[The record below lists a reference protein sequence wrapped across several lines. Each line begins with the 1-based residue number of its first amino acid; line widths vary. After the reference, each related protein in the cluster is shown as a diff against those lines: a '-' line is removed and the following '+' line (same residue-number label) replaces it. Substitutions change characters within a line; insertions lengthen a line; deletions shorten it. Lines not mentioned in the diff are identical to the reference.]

1 VRSEGVPLSQLA
13 TFRLARFRLRLKAK
27 EMLYLPAYKGSA
39 LRGGFGQVFRQI
51 ACLGANRGF
60 GECLLGERCPYH
72 YIFET
77 PPPAGSVIL
86 DKVPTAPQPFV
97 LEPPL
102 ETKRVYEPDEEFVFH
117 LVLVGKA
124 LDYLPYFIYA
134 FDELGRVGLGRG
146 KGKYTLEAVAW
157 LDAAGSAV
165 PVYDGRRK
173 VLTDSFSPLS
183 LSQLSVSDSG
193 SQLLTVQTKAL
204 AAVRSESFASVRPE
218 PFDYAQDRLQRGA
231 PKSKDAQDR
240 LRASEVEERDVWH
253 ANESCYDSSPSPV
266 TISVSFLTPTRLKYE
281 NQLATDCEFH
291 VLFRSLVR
299 RIALLDYFH
308 CGGEFPPE
316 RREFVDRARAVET
329 VASDLRWVD
338 WERYSNRQQTRMRLG
353 GFVGQVTYRGDFI
366 DFLPYLLLGTY
377 THVGKGATFGL
388 GGMKW
393 PCQLERGVTVKEVTE
408 VKRML
413 TSFIQKLRADH

>member
-1 VRSEGVPLSQLA
+1 
-13 TFRLARFRLRLKAK
+13 
-27 EMLYLPAYKGSA
+27 M
-39 LRGGFGQVFRQI
+39 
-51 ACLGANRGF
+51 
-60 GECLLGERCPYH
+60 
-72 YIFET
+72 
-77 PPPAGSVIL
+77 
-86 DKVPTAPQPFV
+86 

-193 SQLLTVQTKAL
+193 SQLLAVQTKAL
-204 AAVRSESFASVRPE
+204 AAVRSEPFASVRPE
-218 PFDYAQDRLQRGA
+218 RRRGA

-240 LRASEVEERDVWH
+240 LRASEVEERDVRH

-281 NQLATDCEFH
+281 NQLTTGCEFH
-291 VLFRSLVR
+291 VFFRNLVR

-308 CGGEFPPE
+308 CGEEFPPE

-329 VASDLRWVD
+329 VASDLHWVD

-353 GFVGQVTYRGDFI
+353 GFVGQVTYRGDFTE
-366 DFLPYLLLGTY
+366 FFPYLLLGTY

-388 GGMKW
+388 GSIAVE
-393 PCQLERGVTVKEVTE
+393 QTDRTRGS
-408 VKRML
+408 RP
-413 TSFIQKLRADH
+413 DG

>member
-1 VRSEGVPLSQLA
+1 MHTKCSLPSQLA
-13 TFRLARFRLRLKAK
+13 TLRLARFRLSLRPRETL
-27 EMLYLPAYKGSA
+27 LLPVYKGSA
-39 LRGGFGQVFRQI
+39 LRGGFGQVFRRL
-51 ACLGANRGF
+51 ACLGTGLGF
-60 GECLLGERCPYH
+60 GECLLGARCPYH

-77 PPPAGSVIL
+77 PPPAGSVVL

-102 ETKRVYEPDEEFVFH
+102 ETKRVYEPGEELSFH
-117 LVLVGKA
+117 LVLIGKA

-157 LDAAGSAV
+157 LDEAGTAV
-165 PVYDGRRK
+165 PVYDGSRK
-173 VLTDSFSPLS
+173 VLTDSFHALS
-183 LSQLSVSDSG
+183 LSQLSVPSPPL
-193 SQLLTVQTKAL
+193 SQLST
-204 AAVRSESFASVRPE
+204 P
-218 PFDYAQDRLQRGA
+218 
-231 PKSKDAQDR
+231 
-240 LRASEVEERDVWH
+240 
-253 ANESCYDSSPSPV
+253 DSSLSPFSV
-266 TISVSFLTPTRLKYE
+266 SVSFLTPTRLKYE

-291 VLFRSLVR
+291 VLFRNLVR

-316 RREFVDRARAVET
+316 RREFVEQARAVET

-353 GFVGQVTYRGDFI
+353 GFVGQVTYRGDFTE
-366 DFLPYLLLGTY
+366 FLPYLLLGTY

-388 GGMKW
+388 GAYRV
-393 PCQLERGVTVKEVTE
+393 EGVD
-408 VKRML
+408 
-413 TSFIQKLRADH
+413 S